1 MDLISQ
7 MKTVTKPPFEAP
19 VDFLIVTALELELDA
34 VIAQLGAPVEF
45 YPRDELRPSYCA
57 TVPADGG
64 GRYKVVAMSVFGM
77 GNTDAGLA
85 AADMIRRW
93 KPGAV
98 LMVGIA
104 AGMPRKKGIKLGD
117 VLISEYVFDYEAAK
131 LTPDGPE
138 HRSRQLPADQT
149 LLYRTRA
156 YKRSDWHGRVD
167 VPRPGRDGAD
177 TGIDVH
183 FGPLASGEKVIAN
196 EEVMRDLLSRC
207 PKLIGAE
214 MESSGVARAALQ
226 QVNPSRFLAVRSV
239 SDLGDKDKGDDWQPY
254 AAAVA
259 AAFAIGFLHYGP
271 LEPLSAGVGQAK
283 GAARTR
289 LIIAQ
294 SMRRISSAEVI
305 PALQDGGKPKVEA
318 VSVDLTDLAPQGV
331 LRDPQAAV
339 DRLLAPD
346 GQFVGALM
354 SRRHAEL
361 AFCGHAH
368 IPLAVLMGHATTDRR
383 SVRLLNYHPSP
394 GAEDWAWPGPGEE
407 FEALRRADYE
417 TGVEAR
423 GHSEVIIRAAVSYPA
438 SREAARAAAPTASH
452 EIELSHP
459 KPERLIVRSEEQ
471 VAEYASSFR
480 AALDSLESLSP
491 RVGRVHLFYAGPMA
505 LAFRIGQQI
514 SPSMHPPVTVW
525 NYRAGRYEW
534 GIDLEAA
541 RDGLPAI
548 VLYVVPAGTAE
559 A

>member
-1 MDLISQ
+1 
-7 MKTVTKPPFEAP
+7 MKTVTKPPFDAP

-34 VIAQLGAPVEF
+34 VIAQFDAPMEF
-45 YPRDELRPSYCA
+45 YPREELRPSYCA

-64 GRYKVVAMSVFGM
+64 GRYRVVAMSVFGM
-77 GNTDAGLA
+77 GNTDAALA
-85 AADMIRRW
+85 AADMIKRW
-93 KPGAV
+93 KPGTV

-104 AGMPRKKGIKLGD
+104 AGMPNKKGIKLGD
-117 VLISEYVFDYEAAK
+117 VLISEYVFDYESAK

-149 LLYRTRA
+149 LLHRARA
-156 YKRSDWHGRVD
+156 YKRSDWHGRVN
-167 VPRPGRDGAD
+167 VSRPGRKRTDV
-177 TGIDVH
+177 GIDVH
-183 FGPLASGEKVIAN
+183 FGPLASGEKVIAD
-196 EEVMRDLLSRC
+196 EEAMRDLLSRC

-259 AAFAIGFLHYGP
+259 AAFAVGFLHYGP
-271 LEPLSAGVGQAK
+271 LEPLAAGAGHANGDVK
-283 GAARTR
+283 TR

-305 PALQDGGKPKVEA
+305 PALQNGGLKKIEA
-318 VSVDLTDLAPQGV
+318 VSIDLTEFAPQGV
-331 LRDPQAAV
+331 LRDPQKAV

-346 GQFVGALM
+346 GQFIGAFT

-368 IPLAVLMGHATTDRR
+368 IPLVVLMGHLVTDRR
-383 SVRLLNYHPSP
+383 SVRLLDYDPRP
-394 GAEDWAWPGPGEE
+394 GAETWIWPGPGEE
-407 FEALRRADYE
+407 FKPLRRSDSE
-417 TGVEAR
+417 TGVPVSDR
-423 GHSEVIIRAAVSYPA
+423 SEVIIRVAVSYPA
-438 SREAARAAAPTASH
+438 DREAARAAVPGATH
-452 EIELSHP
+452 EIELCHP
-459 KPERLIVRSEEQ
+459 GPERSIVRSEEQ
-471 VAEYASSFR
+471 VDEYATTFR
-480 AALDSLESLSP
+480 GMLDSLESLSP
-491 RVGRVHLFYAGPMA
+491 RAKGVHLFYAGPMA

-534 GIDLEAA
+534 GIDLEAV

-548 VLYVVPAGTAE
+548 VRGE
-559 A
+559 N